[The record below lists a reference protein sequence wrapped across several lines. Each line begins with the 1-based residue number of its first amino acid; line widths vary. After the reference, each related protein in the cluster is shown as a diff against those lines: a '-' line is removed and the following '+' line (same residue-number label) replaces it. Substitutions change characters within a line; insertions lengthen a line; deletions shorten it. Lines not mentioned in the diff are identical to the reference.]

1 MGLFAPW
8 FLAGMAG
15 LALPLYLHL
24 LKRLKSPPKPVPSL
38 MLYEA
43 RTISSTRHRR
53 LDYLLL
59 LSLRLLVLLLLIL
72 AFANPFINRN
82 AAVLASNRLVL
93 LVVDN
98 SFSMRA
104 GTGASDTRLADAKDA
119 AMRVLSGKGAARAQV
134 AAFGSQLRL
143 MTQPI
148 EDQSALRA
156 AVQAIQPGDG
166 HGNFGELARAVRA
179 MAESVHTPIE
189 LHLFSDMQRSEL
201 AATFSDMALPDTVT
215 LVTHAVVAKAE
226 PNWTVESVDAPGQ
239 VWGKDAKP
247 VHVQAVIAGYGTPAA
262 KRTVSLVVNGK
273 TTATKTVT
281 VPANGRA
288 TVDFPALEV
297 PYGFSR
303 CEVKIDAADTLPADD
318 LRRFAVERSDPQKA
332 LLIHNYGD
340 GRSPLYVGAAL
351 SAAAQSAF
359 TLESINVNE
368 AADRRPSNYAFI
380 ILSDVNAV
388 PSLLENSLTQYVR
401 SGGSLFIAAGTSAGA
416 RLQIPI
422 FGAHIAHTRDY
433 SRVPDRYMGVGSSD
447 SSYPAVAKSGGWPG
461 VKFFYALDVDPGAGP
476 DAARVIVRLGDQ
488 TPLLLEKRIGE
499 GRVLLFTSGLD
510 NLTNDFPLDP
520 AFVPFIEQTARY
532 LAGSE
537 RQGGARPVD
546 AYFELRNAREQA
558 RQQSQSV
565 EVTDPEG
572 KRPLTLSEAAS
583 AQSFQLTEAG
593 YYQIRLADGRQ
604 DEVGVNP
611 DPKES
616 NLDVIPED
624 VLALWQGKGGPS
636 SQAASTPGQST
647 GEPANPGTPSKT
659 PQYLWWYVMLLV
671 LAFAVAESVVAS
683 GYLGTQRDEG
693 DGLPKPNVRN
703 TQRVG

>member
-8 FLAGMAG
+8 FLAGLAG

-24 LKRLKSPPKPVPSL
+24 LKRLKTTPKQVPSL
-38 MLYEA
+38 MFFES
-43 RTISSTRHRR
+43 RTQSSTHHRR
-53 LDYLLL
+53 LRYFLL
-59 LSLRLLVLLLLIL
+59 LSLRLLYLVLLIL
-72 AFANPFINRN
+72 AFANPFINRGM
-82 AAVLASNRLVL
+82 AALSSNRLVL
-93 LVVDN
+93 LVIDN

-104 GTGASDTRLADAKDA
+104 GTRLADAKNA
-119 AMRVLSGKGAARAQV
+119 AVGVLSGKGPARAQV

-148 EDQSALRA
+148 QDQSALRV
-156 AVQAIQPGDG
+156 AVQSIEPGDG

-189 LHLFSDMQRSEL
+189 LHLFSDMQRTEL
-201 AATFSDMALPDTVT
+201 AATFSDMALPSNVQ
-215 LVTHAVVAKAE
+215 LVTHAAVSKAQ

-247 VHVQAVIAGYGTPAA
+247 VRVQAVIAGYGTPAA
-262 KRTVSLVVNGK
+262 QRTVSLIVNGR
-273 TTATKTVT
+273 TTATKTVA

-303 CEVKIDAADTLPADD
+303 CEVKIDSADALVADD
-318 LRRFAVERSDPQKA
+318 LHRFAVQRSDPQKA

-340 GRSPLYVGAAL
+340 NRSPLYVGAAL

-359 TLESINVNE
+359 TLESINVSE

-380 ILSDVNAV
+380 LLSDLNAL

-401 SGGSLFIAAGTSAGA
+401 SGGSLLIAAGTSAGA
-416 RLQIPI
+416 RSQIPI
-422 FGAHIAHTRDY
+422 FGAHIIQTRDY
-433 SRVPDRYMGVGSSD
+433 SRVPDRFMTVGSSD
-447 SSYPAVAKSGGWPG
+447 SSYPAVAKAGGWPG

-476 DAARVIVRLGDQ
+476 GAARVIARLGDQ

-499 GRVLLFTSGLD
+499 GRVVLLTSGLD
-510 NLTNDFPLDP
+510 NLTNDFPLNP

-546 AYFELRNAREQA
+546 AYLELRNAREQG
-558 RQQSQSV
+558 QGV

-572 KRPLTLSEAAS
+572 KRPLTLGQAAS

-593 YYQIRLADGRQ
+593 FYQLRLANGRQ

-611 DPKES
+611 DPRES
-616 NLDVIPED
+616 NLDVIPGD
-624 VLALWQGKGGPS
+624 VLSLWQGKGGQS
-636 SQAASTPGQST
+636 AQQASTAGAAASG
-647 GEPANPGTPSKT
+647 PAAQGKT
-659 PQYLWWYVMLLV
+659 PESFWWYVMLV
-671 LAFAVAESVVAS
+671 VFAAALAESALAS
-683 GYLGTQRDEG
+683 RYLGTQREE
-693 DGLPKPNVRN
+693 
-703 TQRVG
+703 

>member
-8 FLAGMAG
+8 FLAGLAG
-15 LALPLYLHL
+15 VALPLYLHL
-24 LKRLKSPPKPVPSL
+24 LKKLKSTPRRMPSL
-38 MLYEA
+38 MFFEA
-43 RTISSTRHRR
+43 RTQSSTHHRR
-53 LDYLLL
+53 LRYYAL
-59 LSLRLLVLLLLIL
+59 LSLRMLWLVLLIL
-72 AFANPFINRN
+72 AFANPFINRT
-82 AAVLASNRLVL
+82 AAAFSSNRLVL

-104 GTGASDTRLADAKDA
+104 GTRLADAKAA
-119 AMRVLSGKGAARAQV
+119 AMGVLSGKGPARAQV

-166 HGNFGELARAVRA
+166 HGNFAELARAVRA
-179 MAESVHTPIE
+179 MAESIRTPIE

-201 AATFSDMALPDTVT
+201 AATFSDMALPGNVK
-215 LVTHAVVAKAE
+215 LMTHAAITKAQ

-247 VHVQAVIAGYGTPAA
+247 VRVQAVIAGYETPAA
-262 KRTVSLVVNGK
+262 QRTVSLVVNGK
-273 TTATKTVT
+273 TTATKTVA

-288 TVDFPALEV
+288 TVDFPTLEV
-297 PYGFSR
+297 PYGFNR
-303 CEVKIDAADTLPADD
+303 CEVKMDSADVLPADD

-340 GRSPLYVGAAL
+340 SRSPLYVAAAL

-380 ILSDVNAV
+380 VLSDLNSL
-388 PSLLENSLTQYVR
+388 PSLLENSLTEYVR
-401 SGGSLFIAAGTSAGA
+401 SGGSLLIAAGTSAGG
-416 RLQIPI
+416 RSQIPI
-422 FGAHIAHTRDY
+422 FGAHIVETRDY
-433 SRVPDRYMGVGSSD
+433 NRVPDRYMAVGSSD
-447 SSYPAVAKSGGWPG
+447 SSYPAVAKAGGWPG
-461 VKFFYALDVDPGAGP
+461 VKFYYALDVDPGVGP
-476 DAARVIVRLGDQ
+476 GAARVIVRLADQ

-499 GRVLLFTSGLD
+499 GRVVLLTSGLD
-510 NLTNDFPLDP
+510 NLTNDFPLNP

-546 AYFELRNAREQA
+546 AYLELRNGREQVREQGQA
-558 RQQSQSV
+558 V

-572 KRPLTLSEAAS
+572 KRPLTLGEAAS

-593 YYQIRLADGRQ
+593 YYQIRFASGRQ
-604 DEVGVNP
+604 DEIGVNP

-616 NLDVIPED
+616 NLDVISED
-624 VLALWQGKGGPS
+624 VLALWRGKGSES
-636 SQAASTPGQST
+636 SQQASAPGS
-647 GEPANPGTPSKT
+647 AT
-659 PQYLWWYVMLLV
+659 PQETSQNKFPQSFWWYVMLL
-671 LAFAVAESVVAS
+671 AFAAAITESALAS
-683 GYLGTQRDEG
+683 RYLGTQREE
-693 DGLPKPNVRN
+693 
-703 TQRVG
+703 

>member
-8 FLAGMAG
+8 FLAGLAG

-24 LKRLKSPPKPVPSL
+24 LKKLKTTPRPVPSL
-38 MLYEA
+38 MFFES
-43 RTISSTRHRR
+43 RTISSTHHRR
-53 LDYLLL
+53 LRYFLL
-59 LSLRLLVLLLLIL
+59 LSLRLAFLLLVIL

-82 AAVLASNRLVL
+82 AAALSSNRLVL

-104 GTGASDTRLADAKDA
+104 GTRLADAKAA
-119 AMRVLSGKGAARAQV
+119 AMTVLAGKGAARAQV

-179 MAESVHTPIE
+179 LAESVRSPIE
-189 LHLFSDMQRSEL
+189 LHLFSDMQRGEL
-201 AATFSDMALPDTVT
+201 AATFSDMALPDNVQ
-215 LVTHAVVAKAE
+215 LVTHAVIAKAQ

-262 KRTVSLVVNGK
+262 QRTVSLVVNGK
-273 TTATKTVT
+273 TTATKTVA

-297 PYGFSR
+297 PYGFNR
-303 CEVKIDAADTLPADD
+303 CEVKIDSADTLPADD
-318 LRRFAVERSDPQKA
+318 LHRFAVERSDPQKA

-340 GRSPLYVGAAL
+340 NRSPLYVGAAL

-368 AADRRPSNYAFI
+368 AADRKPSNYAFI
-380 ILSDVNAV
+380 VLSDLNTL

-401 SGGSLFIAAGTSAGA
+401 SGGSLLIAAGTSAGG
-416 RLQIPI
+416 RSQIPI
-422 FGAHIAHTRDY
+422 FGAHIKETRDY
-433 SRVPDRYMGVGSSD
+433 SRVPDRFMAVGSSD
-447 SSYPAVAKSGGWPG
+447 SSYPAVAKAAGWPG
-461 VKFFYALDVDPGAGP
+461 VKFFYALDVDPGVGQ

-499 GRVLLFTSGLD
+499 GRVVLLTSGLD
-510 NLTNDFPLDP
+510 NLTNDFPLNP

-546 AYFELRNAREQA
+546 AYLELRNAREQA
-558 RQQSQSV
+558 QGV
-565 EVTDPEG
+565 EITDPDG
-572 KRPLTLSEAAS
+572 KRPLTLGEAAS

-593 YYQIRLADGRQ
+593 YYQLRLADGRQ

-616 NLDVIPED
+616 NLDVIPGD
-624 VLALWQGKGGPS
+624 VLALWEGKGSQDKGGQS
-636 SQAASTPGQST
+636 SQEAS
-647 GEPANPGTPSKT
+647 ANQASSHKT
-659 PQYLWWYVMLLV
+659 PQSFWWYVMLFV
-671 LAFAVAESVVAS
+671 LAAAVAESALAS
-683 GYLGTQRDEG
+683 RYLGTQREE
-693 DGLPKPNVRN
+693 
-703 TQRVG
+703 

>member
-1 MGLFAPW
+1 MPEPG
-8 FLAGMAG
+8 
-15 LALPLYLHL
+15 
-24 LKRLKSPPKPVPSL
+24 
-38 MLYEA
+38 
-43 RTISSTRHRR
+43 
-53 LDYLLL
+53 
-59 LSLRLLVLLLLIL
+59 
-72 AFANPFINRN
+72 
-82 AAVLASNRLVL
+82 
-93 LVVDN
+93 
-98 SFSMRA
+98 
-104 GTGASDTRLADAKDA
+104 LADAKDA
-119 AMRVLSGKGAARAQV
+119 AMSVLSGKGAARAQV

-189 LHLFSDMQRSEL
+189 LHLFSDMQRGDL
-201 AATFSDMALPDTVT
+201 AATFSDMALPANVK
-215 LVTHAVVAKAE
+215 LVTHAVVTKAQ

-262 KRTVSLVVNGK
+262 QRTVSLVVNGK
-273 TTATKTVT
+273 TTATKTVA

-303 CEVKIDAADTLPADD
+303 CEVKIDAADGFPADD

-340 GRSPLYVGAAL
+340 NRSPLYVGAAL

-359 TLESINVNE
+359 ILESINVNE
-368 AADRRPSNYAFI
+368 AADRKPSNYAFI
-380 ILSDVNAV
+380 VLSDLNSL
-388 PSLLENSLTQYVR
+388 PSLLENSLTEYVR
-401 SGGSLFIAAGTSAGA
+401 SGGSLLIAAGTSAGG
-416 RLQIPI
+416 RSQIPI
-422 FGAHIAHTRDY
+422 FGAHIIETRDY
-433 SRVPDRYMGVGSSD
+433 NRVPDRYMAVGSSD
-447 SSYPAVAKSGGWPG
+447 SSYPAVAKADGWPG

-499 GRVLLFTSGLD
+499 GRVVLLTSGLD
-510 NLTNDFPLDP
+510 NLTNDFPLHP

-546 AYFELRNAREQA
+546 AYLELRNAKEQA
-558 RQQSQSV
+558 PGRRGHRPRGEAPAHAGRGRLRAVVPAHRGRLLPAPPRQWPPGRSRRQPRSQGIEPRRDPRRCSGFVAGQRRPVFARSV
-565 EVTDPEG
+565 GV
-572 KRPLTLSEAAS
+572 RPGNA
-583 AQSFQLTEAG
+583 
-593 YYQIRLADGRQ
+593 RQ
-604 DEVGVNP
+604 D
-611 DPKES
+611 
-616 NLDVIPED
+616 
-624 VLALWQGKGGPS
+624 
-636 SQAASTPGQST
+636 AAKLLVVRHAAGARFRRCRIGPGQPLPRH
-647 GEPANPGTPSKT
+647 PARGDSK
-659 PQYLWWYVMLLV
+659 
-671 LAFAVAESVVAS
+671 
-683 GYLGTQRDEG
+683 R
-693 DGLPKPNVRN
+693 
-703 TQRVG
+703 

>member
-1 MGLFAPW
+1 M
-8 FLAGMAG
+8 
-15 LALPLYLHL
+15 
-24 LKRLKSPPKPVPSL
+24 SSL
-38 MLYEA
+38 MFWES
-43 RTISSTRHRR
+43 RIQSSTRHRR
-53 LDYLLL
+53 FRYFLL

-82 AAVLASNRLVL
+82 AATLSSERLVL

-104 GTGASDTRLADAKDA
+104 GTRLADAKEA
-119 AMRVLSGKGAARAQV
+119 AMSVLSGKGGARAQV

-143 MTQPI
+143 MTQPALTQTTG
-148 EDQSALRA
+148 DQSALRA

-189 LHLFSDMQRSEL
+189 LHLFSDMQRGDL
-201 AATFSDMALPDTVT
+201 AAAFSDMALPANVK
-215 LVTHAVVAKAE
+215 LVTHAVAARAQ

-239 VWGKDAKP
+239 VWGKDARP
-247 VHVQAVIAGYGTPAA
+247 VHVQAVIAGYGTAA
-262 KRTVSLVVNGK
+262 AQRTVSLVVNGK
-273 TTATKTVT
+273 ITATRKVA

-303 CEVKIDAADTLPADD
+303 CEVKIDSADAFPADD
-318 LRRFAVERSDPQKA
+318 LRRFAVQRSDPQKA

-340 GRSPLYVGAAL
+340 NRSPLYVGAAL

-359 TLESINVNE
+359 ILESINVNE
-368 AADRRPSNYAFI
+368 AADRQPSNYAFI
-380 ILSDVNAV
+380 VLSDLNTL
-388 PSLLENSLTQYVR
+388 PPLLENSLTGYVR
-401 SGGSLFIAAGTSAGA
+401 LGGSLLIAAGTSAGG
-416 RLQIPI
+416 RSRIPI
-422 FGAHIAHTRDY
+422 FGARIVETRDY
-433 SRVPDRYMGVGSSD
+433 SRVPDRYMAAGSSD
-447 SSYPAVAKSGGWPG
+447 SSYPAVAKADGWAG
-461 VKFFYALDVDPGAGP
+461 VKFFYALNVDPGAGVE
-476 DAARVIVRLGDQ
+476 AARVIVRLADQ

-499 GRVLLFTSGLD
+499 GRVVLLTSGLD
-510 NLTNDFPLDP
+510 NLTNDFPQQP

-546 AYFELRNAREQA
+546 AYLELRNAKERAQG
-558 RQQSQSV
+558 V

-572 KRPLTLSEAAS
+572 KRPLTLGEAAS

-593 YYQIRLADGRQ
+593 YYQLRLANGRQ
-604 DEVGVNP
+604 DLVGVNP

-624 VLALWQGKGGPS
+624 VLALWSGKEPQG
-636 SQAASTPGQST
+636 
-647 GEPANPGTPSKT
+647 
-659 PQYLWWYVMLLV
+659 
-671 LAFAVAESVVAS
+671 
-683 GYLGTQRDEG
+683 
-693 DGLPKPNVRN
+693 
-703 TQRVG
+703 

>member
-8 FLAGMAG
+8 FLAGLAG
-15 LALPLYLHL
+15 IALPLYLHL
-24 LKRLKSPPKPVPSL
+24 LKRQKNPPQLIPSL
-38 MLYEA
+38 MFWEP
-43 RTISSTRHRR
+43 RTQASTRHRR

-59 LSLRLLVLLLLIL
+59 LSLRLALLVLLIL

-82 AAVLASNRLVL
+82 TAALASNRLVL

-104 GTGASDTRLADAKDA
+104 GTRLADAKDA
-119 AMRVLSGKGAARAQV
+119 AMSVLSGKGAARAQV

-156 AVQAIQPGDG
+156 AVQAIPPGDG

-179 MAESVHTPIE
+179 MAESVRTPIE
-189 LHLFSDMQRSEL
+189 LHLFSDMQHGDM
-201 AATFSDMALPDTVT
+201 AASFPDMALPASVT
-215 LVTHAVVAKAE
+215 LVTHAVVTKAQ

-262 KRTVSLVVNGK
+262 QRTVSLVVNGK
-273 TTATKTVT
+273 TAATKPVA

-297 PYGFSR
+297 PYGFNR
-303 CEVKIDAADTLPADD
+303 CEVKIDAADGFPADD
-318 LRRFAVERSDPQKA
+318 LRRFAVQRSDPQKA

-340 GRSPLYVGAAL
+340 NRSPLYVGTAL
-351 SAAAQSAF
+351 SAAAKSAF
-359 TLESINVNE
+359 ILESISVNE
-368 AADRRPSNYAFI
+368 AADRRPANYAFI
-380 ILSDVNAV
+380 ILSDVNSL
-388 PSLLENSLTQYVR
+388 PSLLENSLTEYVR
-401 SGGSLFIAAGTSAGA
+401 SGGSLLIAAGTNAGS
-416 RLQIPI
+416 RSQIPI
-422 FGAHIAHTRDY
+422 FGAHIVETRDY
-433 SRVPDRYMGVGSSD
+433 NRVPDRFMGVGSSD
-447 SSYPAVAKSGGWPG
+447 SSYPAVAKAGGWTG
-461 VKFFYALDVDPGAGP
+461 VKFFYALAVDPG
-476 DAARVIVRLGDQ
+476 DARVIVRLSDQ
-488 TPLLLEKRIGE
+488 TPLLLEKKIGE
-499 GRVLLFTSGLD
+499 GRVVLLTSGLD
-510 NLTNDFPLDP
+510 NVTNDFPLSP

-537 RQGGARPVD
+537 RQGGAQLVD
-546 AYFELRNAREQA
+546 AYLELRTAKEKGQG
-558 RQQSQSV
+558 V

-572 KRPLTLSEAAS
+572 NRPLTLGEAAS

-593 YYQIRLADGRQ
+593 YYQLRLANGRQ

-616 NLDVIPED
+616 NLDVISDD
-624 VLALWQGKGGPS
+624 VLSLWQGKQT
-636 SQAASTPGQST
+636 SQEAAATGQPAGSATPR
-647 GEPANPGTPSKT
+647 KT
-659 PQYLWWYVMLLV
+659 PQSLWWYVMLLV
-671 LAFAVAESVVAS
+671 LASGVAESVVAS
-683 GYLGTQRDEG
+683 RYLGVQREEAEG
-693 DGLPKPNVRN
+693 SPKA
-703 TQRVG
+703 T

>member
-8 FLAGMAG
+8 FLAGLAG
-15 LALPLYLHL
+15 VALPLYLHL
-24 LKRLKSPPKPVPSL
+24 LKRHKRPPKPVPSL
-38 MLYEA
+38 MLYES
-43 RTISSTRHRR
+43 RVVSSTKHKR
-53 LDYLLL
+53 LDHILLL
-59 LSLRLLVLLLLIL
+59 ALRLALLTLLIL

-82 AAVLASNRLVL
+82 AAAMASNRLVL
-93 LVVDN
+93 LVIDN

-104 GTGASDTRLADAKDA
+104 GTRLADAKDA
-119 AMRVLSGKGAARAQV
+119 AMSVLAGKGAARAQV

-156 AVQAIQPGDG
+156 AVQAIEPGDG

-189 LHLFSDMQRSEL
+189 AHLFSDMQRTEL
-201 AATFSDMALPDTVT
+201 AATFSDMALPANATI
-215 LVTHAVVAKAE
+215 VTHAVVTKAQ

-262 KRTVSLVVNGK
+262 QRSVSLVVNGK
-273 TTATKTVT
+273 TTATKTVA

-303 CEVKIDAADTLPADD
+303 CEVKIDSADGFAADD
-318 LRRFAVERSDPQKA
+318 LRRFAVERSDPQKV

-340 GRSPLYVGAAL
+340 SRSPLYVGAAL
-351 SAAAQSAF
+351 AAAAQSAF
-359 TLESINVNE
+359 TLESINATE
-368 AADRRPSNYAFI
+368 AADRKPANYAFI
-380 ILSDVNAV
+380 ILSDVNTV

-422 FGAHIAHTRDY
+422 FGAHIVTTRDY

-447 SSYPAVAKSGGWPG
+447 TSYPAVAKAGGWPG
-461 VKFFYALDVDPGAGP
+461 VKFFYALAVDPG
-476 DAARVIVRLGDQ
+476 DARVIVRLGDQ

-499 GRVLLFTSGLD
+499 GRVMLLTSGLD
-510 NLTNDFPLDP
+510 NLTNDFPLAP

-537 RQGGARPVD
+537 RQGGARMVD
-546 AYFELRNAREQA
+546 AFLELRNAKERGQG
-558 RQQSQSV
+558 V

-572 KRPLTLSEAAS
+572 KRPLTLGEAAS

-593 YYQIRLADGRQ
+593 YYQLRLADGRQ
-604 DEVGVNP
+604 DEIGVNP

-616 NLDVIPED
+616 NLDVIPDD
-624 VLALWQGKGGPS
+624 VLALWQGNGGKS
-636 SQAASTPGQST
+636 SQDAEAPAGQQTPGAPPQ
-647 GEPANPGTPSKT
+647 KT
-659 PQYLWWYVMLLV
+659 PESFWWYVMLFV
-671 LAFAVAESVVAS
+671 LAAAVAESVIAS
-683 GYLGTQRDEG
+683 GYLGTQREQ
-693 DGLPKPNVRN
+693 P
-703 TQRVG
+703 

>member
-8 FLAGMAG
+8 FLAGLAG

-24 LKRLKSPPKPVPSL
+24 LKRHKSPPKPVPSL
-38 MLYEA
+38 MLYES
-43 RTISSTRHRR
+43 RVISSTRHRR
-53 LDYLLL
+53 LHYLLL

-82 AAVLASNRLVL
+82 AAALASNRLVL
-93 LVVDN
+93 LVIDN

-104 GTGASDTRLADAKDA
+104 GTRLSDAKDA
-119 AMRVLSGKGAARAQV
+119 AMGVLARKGAARGQV

-148 EDQSALRA
+148 EDQAALRA
-156 AVQAIQPGDG
+156 AVQSIEPGDG
-166 HGNFGELARAVRA
+166 HGNFAELARAVRA
-179 MAESVHTPIE
+179 MADSVHTGIE
-189 LHLFSDMQRSEL
+189 LHLFSDMQRTEL
-201 AATFSDMALPDTVT
+201 AATFSDMALPSNVT
-215 LVTHAVVAKAE
+215 LVTHAVVTKAQ

-262 KRTVSLVVNGK
+262 QRTVSLVVNGK
-273 TTATKTVT
+273 TTATKSVA

-303 CEVKIDAADTLPADD
+303 CEVKIDDADGFPADD
-318 LRRFAVERSDPQKA
+318 LRRFAVERSDPQKV
-332 LLIHNYGD
+332 LMIHNYGD
-340 GRSPLYVGAAL
+340 NRSPLYVGAAL

-359 TLESINVNE
+359 ILESINVNE
-368 AADRRPSNYAFI
+368 AADRKPSNYAFI
-380 ILSDVNAV
+380 ILSDLNSM
-388 PSLLENSLTQYVR
+388 PSLLENSLDGYVR
-401 SGGSLFIAAGTSAGA
+401 SGGSVFIAAGTSAGA
-416 RLQIPI
+416 RSTIPI
-422 FGAHIAHTRDY
+422 FGARIVETHDYTRL
-433 SRVPDRYMGVGSSD
+433 PDHYMAVGSSD
-447 SSYPAVAKSGGWPG
+447 SSYPAVAKANGWPG
-461 VKFFYALDVDPGAGP
+461 VKFFYAVDIGHDIGHDAGP

-499 GRVLLFTSGLD
+499 GRVVLLTSGLD
-510 NLTNDFPLDP
+510 NLTNDFPLNP

-537 RQGGARPVD
+537 RLGGARPVD
-546 AYFELRNAREQA
+546 AYLELRNAKEQA
-558 RQQSQSV
+558 QGVAKGNV

-572 KRPLTLSEAAS
+572 KRPLTLGEAAS

-593 YYQIRLADGRQ
+593 YYQLRLANGRQ
-604 DEVGVNP
+604 NEIGVNP

-616 NLDVIPED
+616 NLDVIPDD
-624 VLALWQGKGGPS
+624 VLSLWTGKS
-636 SQAASTPGQST
+636 GQSSPEAS
-647 GEPANPGTPSKT
+647 GQPASGQPTPPATPHKT
-659 PQYLWWYVMLLV
+659 SQSLWWYVMLLV
-671 LAFAVAESVVAS
+671 LACAVAESVLAS
-683 GYLGTQRDEG
+683 RYLGTQREDDEP
-693 DGLPKPNVRN
+693 LTKS
-703 TQRVG
+703 TL